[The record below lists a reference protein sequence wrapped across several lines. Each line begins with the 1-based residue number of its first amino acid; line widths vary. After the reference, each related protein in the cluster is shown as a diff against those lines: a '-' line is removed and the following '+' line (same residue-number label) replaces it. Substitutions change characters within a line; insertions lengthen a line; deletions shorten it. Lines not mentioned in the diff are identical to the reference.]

1 MEIYTGLIMEYLIE
15 RATNI
20 NPKDDLE
27 KLLKSKKNL
36 RVKLGVDPTAPDV
49 TLGWYAI
56 LRMLKKFQDYGHTAV
71 LILGEF
77 TAQVGDPSGKS
88 ETRKVMGE
96 NEIDDNAKGVLPI
109 IKNILNEN
117 NLEIVSNK
125 DWLSKLTIQDMMELA
140 SKTTLAQMMERD
152 DFSKRFS
159 DNSPISLLEFFYPLY
174 QGYDSVAVKADIEI
188 GGNDQLWN
196 LMLGREIQKSY
207 DLSPQIAMTFPQLNG
222 TDGSS
227 TNADDRILFDET
239 FVDKIGLFNINT
251 LGSGGQALKVNSA
264 GSAFEFGSAGG
275 LVKLSHS
282 DFSGSSSVE
291 FGDTL
296 ITDTYLTYLVETKL
310 IFSANAGL
318 QFQISPDN
326 GVTNSYTTTFSYQHS
341 RNDSSSSGGSKVTSS
356 NYMTTGWSPGNQ
368 TGDVLLMTINLQN
381 FRETTGYKWIK
392 VHGNINA
399 QGSDYTWEGGG
410 ELKLETKQNYFK
422 IYPAS
427 GTMTGYA
434 TIYGFLK

>member
-1 MEIYTGLIMEYLIE
+1 MEYLIE

-88 ETRKVMGE
+88 ETRKVMEE

-152 DFSKRFS
+152 DFSKRFN

-207 DLSPQIAMTFPQLNG
+207 DLSPQIAMTFPLLVG
-222 TDGSS
+222 TDGSKKMS
-227 TNADDRILFDET
+227 QSLNNYISISDSPENIFGKIMSIPDEIMWDYFT
-239 FVDKIGLFNINT
+239 MLTDLEISEIDNFRKNVDKGKTNPFDYKKM
-251 LGSGGQALKVNSA
+251 LGKLIVSEIYDENSA
-264 GSAFEFGSAGG
+264 LVAESTFENITINKNLPENMPETNIDDEIDIHLPNFLTENELTKSNSEARR
-275 LVKLSHS
+275 LIE
-282 DFSGSSSVE
+282 SGSVKIDDQKVELLDINSSDLI
-291 FGDTL
+291 GKTL
-296 ITDTYLTYLVETKL
+296 QVGK
-310 IFSANAGL
+310 
-318 QFQISPDN
+318 
-326 GVTNSYTTTFSYQHS
+326 
-341 RNDSSSSGGSKVTSS
+341 RK
-356 NYMTTGWSPGNQ
+356 
-368 TGDVLLMTINLQN
+368 
-381 FRETTGYKWIK
+381 
-392 VHGNINA
+392 
-399 QGSDYTWEGGG
+399 
-410 ELKLETKQNYFK
+410 
-422 IYPAS
+422 
-427 GTMTGYA
+427 
-434 TIYGFLK
+434 FLKINKK

>member
-88 ETRKVMGE
+88 ETRKVMEE

-109 IKNILNEN
+109 IKNILNDN

-207 DLSPQIAMTFPQLNG
+207 DLSPQIAMTFPLLVG
-222 TDGSS
+222 TDGSKKMS
-227 TNADDRILFDET
+227 QSLNNYISISDSPENIFGKIMSIPDEIMWDYFT
-239 FVDKIGLFNINT
+239 MLTDLEISEIANFRKNVDKGKTNPFDYKKM
-251 LGSGGQALKVNSA
+251 LGKLIVSEIYDENSA
-264 GSAFEFGSAGG
+264 LVAESTFENITINKNLPENMPEINIDDEIDVHLPNFLTENELTKSNSEARR
-275 LVKLSHS
+275 LIE
-282 DFSGSSSVE
+282 SGSVKIDDQKVELLDINSSDLI
-291 FGDTL
+291 GKTL
-296 ITDTYLTYLVETKL
+296 QVGK
-310 IFSANAGL
+310 
-318 QFQISPDN
+318 
-326 GVTNSYTTTFSYQHS
+326 
-341 RNDSSSSGGSKVTSS
+341 RK
-356 NYMTTGWSPGNQ
+356 
-368 TGDVLLMTINLQN
+368 
-381 FRETTGYKWIK
+381 
-392 VHGNINA
+392 
-399 QGSDYTWEGGG
+399 
-410 ELKLETKQNYFK
+410 
-422 IYPAS
+422 
-427 GTMTGYA
+427 
-434 TIYGFLK
+434 FLKINKK

>member
-56 LRMLKKFQDYGHTAV
+56 LRMLRKFKDYGHTAV

-88 ETRKVMGE
+88 ETRKVMEE

-109 IKNILNEN
+109 IKNILNDN

-140 SKTTLAQMMERD
+140 SKITLAQMMERD

-207 DLSPQIAMTFPQLNG
+207 DLSPQIAMTFPLLVG
-222 TDGSS
+222 TDGSKKMS
-227 TNADDRILFDET
+227 QSLNNYISISDSPENIFGKIMSIPDEIMWDYFT
-239 FVDKIGLFNINT
+239 MLTDLDISEIANFRKNVDKGKTNPFDYKKM
-251 LGSGGQALKVNSA
+251 LGKLIVSEIYDENSA
-264 GSAFEFGSAGG
+264 LVAESTFENITINKNLPENMPETNIDDEIDIHLPNFLTENELTKSNSEARR
-275 LVKLSHS
+275 LIE
-282 DFSGSSSVE
+282 SGSVKIDDQKVELLDINSSDLI
-291 FGDTL
+291 GKTL
-296 ITDTYLTYLVETKL
+296 QVGK
-310 IFSANAGL
+310 
-318 QFQISPDN
+318 
-326 GVTNSYTTTFSYQHS
+326 
-341 RNDSSSSGGSKVTSS
+341 RK
-356 NYMTTGWSPGNQ
+356 
-368 TGDVLLMTINLQN
+368 
-381 FRETTGYKWIK
+381 
-392 VHGNINA
+392 
-399 QGSDYTWEGGG
+399 
-410 ELKLETKQNYFK
+410 
-422 IYPAS
+422 
-427 GTMTGYA
+427 
-434 TIYGFLK
+434 FLKINKK

>member
-109 IKNILNEN
+109 IKNILNDN

-207 DLSPQIAMTFPQLNG
+207 DLSPQIAMTFPLLVG
-222 TDGSS
+222 TDGSKKMS
-227 TNADDRILFDET
+227 QSLNNYISISDSPENIFGKIMSIPDEIMWDYFT
-239 FVDKIGLFNINT
+239 MLTDLEISEIANFRKNVDKGKTNPFDYKKM
-251 LGSGGQALKVNSA
+251 LGKLIVSEIYDENSA
-264 GSAFEFGSAGG
+264 LVAESTFENITINKNLPENMPETNIDDGIDVHLPNFLTENELTKSNSEARR
-275 LVKLSHS
+275 LIE
-282 DFSGSSSVE
+282 SGSVKIDDQKIELLDINSSDLI
-291 FGDTL
+291 GKTL
-296 ITDTYLTYLVETKL
+296 QVGK
-310 IFSANAGL
+310 
-318 QFQISPDN
+318 
-326 GVTNSYTTTFSYQHS
+326 
-341 RNDSSSSGGSKVTSS
+341 RK
-356 NYMTTGWSPGNQ
+356 
-368 TGDVLLMTINLQN
+368 
-381 FRETTGYKWIK
+381 
-392 VHGNINA
+392 
-399 QGSDYTWEGGG
+399 
-410 ELKLETKQNYFK
+410 
-422 IYPAS
+422 
-427 GTMTGYA
+427 
-434 TIYGFLK
+434 FLKINKK

>member
-109 IKNILNEN
+109 IKDILNDN

-174 QGYDSVAVKADIEI
+174 QGYDSVAIKADIEI

-207 DLSPQIAMTFPQLNG
+207 DLSPQIAMTFPLLVG
-222 TDGSS
+222 TDGSKKMS
-227 TNADDRILFDET
+227 QSLNNYISISDTPENIFGKIMSIPDEIMWDYFT
-239 FVDKIGLFNINT
+239 MLTDLEISEITDFKKNVDKGKTNPFDYKKMLGKLIVTEIYDENNAEAAESSFENITINKNLPENMPET
-251 LGSGGQALKVNSA
+251 NIDDEIDIHLPNFLTENELTKSNSEA
-264 GSAFEFGSAGG
+264 RRLIE
-275 LVKLSHS
+275 
-282 DFSGSSSVE
+282 SGSVKIDDQKVELLDINSSDLI
-291 FGDTL
+291 GKTL
-296 ITDTYLTYLVETKL
+296 QVGK
-310 IFSANAGL
+310 
-318 QFQISPDN
+318 
-326 GVTNSYTTTFSYQHS
+326 
-341 RNDSSSSGGSKVTSS
+341 RK
-356 NYMTTGWSPGNQ
+356 
-368 TGDVLLMTINLQN
+368 
-381 FRETTGYKWIK
+381 
-392 VHGNINA
+392 
-399 QGSDYTWEGGG
+399 
-410 ELKLETKQNYFK
+410 
-422 IYPAS
+422 
-427 GTMTGYA
+427 
-434 TIYGFLK
+434 FLKINKK

>member
-56 LRMLKKFQDYGHTAV
+56 LRMLRKFQDYGHTAV

-152 DFSKRFS
+152 DFSKRFT

-207 DLSPQIAMTFPQLNG
+207 DLSPQIAMTFPLLVG
-222 TDGSS
+222 TDGSKKMS
-227 TNADDRILFDET
+227 QSLNNYISISDSPENIFGKIMSIPDEIMWDYFTMLTDLEISEIADLRNN
-239 FVDKIGLFNINT
+239 VDKGKTNPFEYKKM
-251 LGSGGQALKVNSA
+251 LGKLIVSEIYDENSA
-264 GSAFEFGSAGG
+264 SAAESSFENITINKNLPENMPETSIDDGIDVHLPNFLTENELTKSNSEARR
-275 LVKLSHS
+275 LIE
-282 DFSGSSSVE
+282 SGSVKIDDQKIELLDINSSDLI
-291 FGDTL
+291 GKTL
-296 ITDTYLTYLVETKL
+296 QVGK
-310 IFSANAGL
+310 
-318 QFQISPDN
+318 
-326 GVTNSYTTTFSYQHS
+326 
-341 RNDSSSSGGSKVTSS
+341 RK
-356 NYMTTGWSPGNQ
+356 
-368 TGDVLLMTINLQN
+368 
-381 FRETTGYKWIK
+381 
-392 VHGNINA
+392 
-399 QGSDYTWEGGG
+399 
-410 ELKLETKQNYFK
+410 
-422 IYPAS
+422 
-427 GTMTGYA
+427 
-434 TIYGFLK
+434 FLKINKK

>member
-56 LRMLKKFQDYGHTAV
+56 LRMLRKFQDYGHTAV

-207 DLSPQIAMTFPQLNG
+207 DLSPQIAMTFPLLVG
-222 TDGSS
+222 TDGSKKMS
-227 TNADDRILFDET
+227 QSLNNYISISDNAENIFGKIMSIPDEIMWDYFT
-239 FVDKIGLFNINT
+239 MLTDLKISEIADLRKNVDKGKTNPFDYKKM
-251 LGSGGQALKVNSA
+251 LGKLIVSEIYDENSA
-264 GSAFEFGSAGG
+264 LAAESSFENITINKNLPENMPETNIEDEIDVHLPNFLTENELTKSNSEARR
-275 LVKLSHS
+275 LIE
-282 DFSGSSSVE
+282 SGSVKIDDQKVELLDINSSDLI
-291 FGDTL
+291 GKTL
-296 ITDTYLTYLVETKL
+296 QVGK
-310 IFSANAGL
+310 
-318 QFQISPDN
+318 
-326 GVTNSYTTTFSYQHS
+326 
-341 RNDSSSSGGSKVTSS
+341 RK
-356 NYMTTGWSPGNQ
+356 
-368 TGDVLLMTINLQN
+368 
-381 FRETTGYKWIK
+381 
-392 VHGNINA
+392 
-399 QGSDYTWEGGG
+399 
-410 ELKLETKQNYFK
+410 
-422 IYPAS
+422 
-427 GTMTGYA
+427 
-434 TIYGFLK
+434 FLKINKK

>member
-56 LRMLKKFQDYGHTAV
+56 LRMLRKFQDYGHTAV

-207 DLSPQIAMTFPQLNG
+207 DLSPQIAMTFPLLVG
-222 TDGSS
+222 TDGSKKMS
-227 TNADDRILFDET
+227 QSLNNYISISDSPENIFGKIMSIPDEIMWDYFT
-239 FVDKIGLFNINT
+239 MLTDLEISEIANFRKNVDKGKTNPFDYKKM
-251 LGSGGQALKVNSA
+251 LGKLIVSEIYDENSA
-264 GSAFEFGSAGG
+264 LVAESTFENITINKNLPENMPETNIDDEIDVHLPNFLTENELTKSNSEARR
-275 LVKLSHS
+275 LIE
-282 DFSGSSSVE
+282 SGSVKINDQKVELLDINSSDLI
-291 FGDTL
+291 GKTL
-296 ITDTYLTYLVETKL
+296 QVGK
-310 IFSANAGL
+310 
-318 QFQISPDN
+318 
-326 GVTNSYTTTFSYQHS
+326 
-341 RNDSSSSGGSKVTSS
+341 RK
-356 NYMTTGWSPGNQ
+356 
-368 TGDVLLMTINLQN
+368 
-381 FRETTGYKWIK
+381 
-392 VHGNINA
+392 
-399 QGSDYTWEGGG
+399 
-410 ELKLETKQNYFK
+410 
-422 IYPAS
+422 
-427 GTMTGYA
+427 
-434 TIYGFLK
+434 FLKINKK

>member
-207 DLSPQIAMTFPQLNG
+207 DLSPQIAMTFPLLVG
-222 TDGSS
+222 TDGSKKMS
-227 TNADDRILFDET
+227 QSLNNYISISDSPENIFGKIMSIPDEIMWDYFT
-239 FVDKIGLFNINT
+239 MLTDLEISEIANFRKNVDKGKTNPFDYKKM
-251 LGSGGQALKVNSA
+251 LGKLIVSEIYDENSA
-264 GSAFEFGSAGG
+264 LVAESTFENITINKNSPENMPETSIDDEIDVHLPNFLTENELTKSNSEARR
-275 LVKLSHS
+275 LIE
-282 DFSGSSSVE
+282 SGSVKIDDQKVELLDINSSDLI
-291 FGDTL
+291 GKTL
-296 ITDTYLTYLVETKL
+296 QVGK
-310 IFSANAGL
+310 
-318 QFQISPDN
+318 
-326 GVTNSYTTTFSYQHS
+326 
-341 RNDSSSSGGSKVTSS
+341 RK
-356 NYMTTGWSPGNQ
+356 
-368 TGDVLLMTINLQN
+368 
-381 FRETTGYKWIK
+381 
-392 VHGNINA
+392 
-399 QGSDYTWEGGG
+399 
-410 ELKLETKQNYFK
+410 
-422 IYPAS
+422 
-427 GTMTGYA
+427 
-434 TIYGFLK
+434 FLKINKK

>member
-1 MEIYTGLIMEYLIE
+1 MEYLIE

-20 NPKDDLE
+20 IPKDDLE

-56 LRMLKKFQDYGHTAV
+56 LRMLRKFQDYGHTAV

-152 DFSKRFS
+152 DFSKRFT

-207 DLSPQIAMTFPQLNG
+207 DLSPQIAMTFPLLVG
-222 TDGSS
+222 TDGSKKMS
-227 TNADDRILFDET
+227 QSLNNYISISDSPENIFGKIMSIPDEIMWDYFT
-239 FVDKIGLFNINT
+239 MLTDLEISEIANFRKNVDKGKTNPFDYKKM
-251 LGSGGQALKVNSA
+251 LGKLIVSEIYDENSA
-264 GSAFEFGSAGG
+264 LVAESTFENITINKNLPENMPETNIDDEIDIHLPNFLTENELTKSNSEARR
-275 LVKLSHS
+275 LIE
-282 DFSGSSSVE
+282 SGSVKIDDQKVELLDIKSSDLI
-291 FGDTL
+291 GKTL
-296 ITDTYLTYLVETKL
+296 QVGK
-310 IFSANAGL
+310 
-318 QFQISPDN
+318 
-326 GVTNSYTTTFSYQHS
+326 
-341 RNDSSSSGGSKVTSS
+341 RK
-356 NYMTTGWSPGNQ
+356 
-368 TGDVLLMTINLQN
+368 
-381 FRETTGYKWIK
+381 
-392 VHGNINA
+392 
-399 QGSDYTWEGGG
+399 
-410 ELKLETKQNYFK
+410 
-422 IYPAS
+422 
-427 GTMTGYA
+427 
-434 TIYGFLK
+434 FLKINKK

>member
-56 LRMLKKFQDYGHTAV
+56 LRMLRKFQDYGHTAV

-88 ETRKVMGE
+88 ETRKVMQE

-109 IKNILNEN
+109 IKNILNTD

-125 DWLSKLTIQDMMELA
+125 DWLSTLTIQDMMNLA

-152 DFSKRFS
+152 DFSKRFNE
-159 DNSPISLLEFFYPLY
+159 NSPISLLEFFYPLY

-207 DLSPQIAMTFPQLNG
+207 GLSPQIAITFPLLVG
-222 TDGSS
+222 TDGSKKMS
-227 TNADDRILFDET
+227 QSLNNYISISDTPENIFGKIMSIPDEIMWDYFTMLTDLEISEIADFKKN
-239 FVDKIGLFNINT
+239 VDKGKTNPFDYKKM
-251 LGSGGQALKVNSA
+251 LGKLIVSEIYDKNSA
-264 GSAFEFGSAGG
+264 LTAESSFENITINKNLPDNMPETNIDDGIDVHLPNFLTENELTKSNSEARR
-275 LVKLSHS
+275 LIE
-282 DFSGSSSVE
+282 SGSVKINDQKVELLDIISSDLI
-291 FGDTL
+291 GKTL
-296 ITDTYLTYLVETKL
+296 QVGK
-310 IFSANAGL
+310 
-318 QFQISPDN
+318 
-326 GVTNSYTTTFSYQHS
+326 
-341 RNDSSSSGGSKVTSS
+341 RK
-356 NYMTTGWSPGNQ
+356 
-368 TGDVLLMTINLQN
+368 
-381 FRETTGYKWIK
+381 
-392 VHGNINA
+392 
-399 QGSDYTWEGGG
+399 
-410 ELKLETKQNYFK
+410 
-422 IYPAS
+422 
-427 GTMTGYA
+427 
-434 TIYGFLK
+434 FLKINKK

>member
-1 MEIYTGLIMEYLIE
+1 MEYLIE

-56 LRMLKKFQDYGHTAV
+56 LRMLRKFQDYGHTAV

-88 ETRKVMGE
+88 ETRKVMEE

-109 IKNILNEN
+109 IKNILNED

-207 DLSPQIAMTFPQLNG
+207 DLSPQIAMTFPLLVG
-222 TDGSS
+222 TDGSKKMS
-227 TNADDRILFDET
+227 QSLNNYISISDSPENIFGKIMSIPDEIMWDYFTMLTDLEISEIADFRKN
-239 FVDKIGLFNINT
+239 VDKGKTNPFDYKKMLGKLIVSEIYDENNALAAESSFENITINKNLPENMPET
-251 LGSGGQALKVNSA
+251 NIDEEMDVHLPNFLTENELTKSNSEA
-264 GSAFEFGSAGG
+264 RRLIE
-275 LVKLSHS
+275 
-282 DFSGSSSVE
+282 SGSVKIDDQKIELLDINSSDII
-291 FGDTL
+291 GKTL
-296 ITDTYLTYLVETKL
+296 QVGK
-310 IFSANAGL
+310 
-318 QFQISPDN
+318 
-326 GVTNSYTTTFSYQHS
+326 
-341 RNDSSSSGGSKVTSS
+341 RK
-356 NYMTTGWSPGNQ
+356 
-368 TGDVLLMTINLQN
+368 
-381 FRETTGYKWIK
+381 
-392 VHGNINA
+392 
-399 QGSDYTWEGGG
+399 
-410 ELKLETKQNYFK
+410 
-422 IYPAS
+422 
-427 GTMTGYA
+427 
-434 TIYGFLK
+434 FLKINKK

>member
-88 ETRKVMGE
+88 ETRKVMEE

-109 IKNILNEN
+109 IKNILNDN

-207 DLSPQIAMTFPQLNG
+207 DLSPQIAMTFPLLVG
-222 TDGSS
+222 TDGSKKMS
-227 TNADDRILFDET
+227 QSLNNYISISDSPENIFGKIMSIPDEIMWDYFTMLTDLEISEIADFRKN
-239 FVDKIGLFNINT
+239 VDKGKTNPFDYKKM
-251 LGSGGQALKVNSA
+251 LGKLIVSEIYDENSA
-264 GSAFEFGSAGG
+264 LVAESTFENITINKNLPENMPETNIDDEIDIHLPNFLTENELTKSNSEARR
-275 LVKLSHS
+275 LIE
-282 DFSGSSSVE
+282 SGSVKIDDQKVELLDINSSDLI
-291 FGDTL
+291 GKTL
-296 ITDTYLTYLVETKL
+296 QVGK
-310 IFSANAGL
+310 
-318 QFQISPDN
+318 
-326 GVTNSYTTTFSYQHS
+326 
-341 RNDSSSSGGSKVTSS
+341 RK
-356 NYMTTGWSPGNQ
+356 
-368 TGDVLLMTINLQN
+368 
-381 FRETTGYKWIK
+381 
-392 VHGNINA
+392 
-399 QGSDYTWEGGG
+399 
-410 ELKLETKQNYFK
+410 
-422 IYPAS
+422 
-427 GTMTGYA
+427 
-434 TIYGFLK
+434 FLKINKK

>member
-15 RATNI
+15 RSTNI

-88 ETRKVMGE
+88 ETRKVMEE

-109 IKNILNEN
+109 IKNILNDN

-207 DLSPQIAMTFPQLNG
+207 DLSPQIAMTFPLLVG
-222 TDGSS
+222 TDGSKKMS
-227 TNADDRILFDET
+227 QSLNNYISISDSPENIFGKIMSIPDEIMWDYFT
-239 FVDKIGLFNINT
+239 MLTDLEISEIANFRKNVDKGKTNPFDYKKM
-251 LGSGGQALKVNSA
+251 LGKLIVSEIYDENSA
-264 GSAFEFGSAGG
+264 LVAESTFENITINKNLPENMPETNIDDEIDIHLPNFLTENELTKSNSEARR
-275 LVKLSHS
+275 LIE
-282 DFSGSSSVE
+282 SGSVKIDDQKVELLDINSSDLI
-291 FGDTL
+291 GKTL
-296 ITDTYLTYLVETKL
+296 QVGK
-310 IFSANAGL
+310 
-318 QFQISPDN
+318 
-326 GVTNSYTTTFSYQHS
+326 
-341 RNDSSSSGGSKVTSS
+341 RK
-356 NYMTTGWSPGNQ
+356 
-368 TGDVLLMTINLQN
+368 
-381 FRETTGYKWIK
+381 
-392 VHGNINA
+392 
-399 QGSDYTWEGGG
+399 
-410 ELKLETKQNYFK
+410 
-422 IYPAS
+422 
-427 GTMTGYA
+427 
-434 TIYGFLK
+434 FLKINKK

>member
-207 DLSPQIAMTFPQLNG
+207 DLSPQIAMTFPLLIG
-222 TDGSS
+222 TDGSKKMS
-227 TNADDRILFDET
+227 QSLNNYISISDNAENIFGKIMSIPDEIMWDYFT
-239 FVDKIGLFNINT
+239 MLTDLKISEIADLRKNVDKGKTNPFDYKKM
-251 LGSGGQALKVNSA
+251 LGKLIVSEIYDENSA
-264 GSAFEFGSAGG
+264 LAAESSFENITINKNLPENMPETNIEDEIDVHLPNF
-275 LVKLSHS
+275 LTENKLTKSNS
-282 DFSGSSSVE
+282 EARRLIESGSVKIDDQKIELLDINSSDLI
-291 FGDTL
+291 GKTL
-296 ITDTYLTYLVETKL
+296 QVGK
-310 IFSANAGL
+310 
-318 QFQISPDN
+318 
-326 GVTNSYTTTFSYQHS
+326 
-341 RNDSSSSGGSKVTSS
+341 RK
-356 NYMTTGWSPGNQ
+356 
-368 TGDVLLMTINLQN
+368 
-381 FRETTGYKWIK
+381 
-392 VHGNINA
+392 
-399 QGSDYTWEGGG
+399 
-410 ELKLETKQNYFK
+410 
-422 IYPAS
+422 
-427 GTMTGYA
+427 
-434 TIYGFLK
+434 FLKINKK